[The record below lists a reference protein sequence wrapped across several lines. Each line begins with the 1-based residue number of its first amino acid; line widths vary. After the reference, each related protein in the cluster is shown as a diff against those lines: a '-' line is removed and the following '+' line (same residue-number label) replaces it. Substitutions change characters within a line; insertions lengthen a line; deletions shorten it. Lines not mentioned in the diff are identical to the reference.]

1 TFIEGVVSMTNQS
14 NEKRVTDTPKTKKFT
29 INTAMSTINQKPYYP
44 GGSVEE
50 HKNIEEANTILTGDE
65 IKQQNENL

>member
-1 TFIEGVVSMTNQS
+1 
-14 NEKRVTDTPKTKKFT
+14 
-29 INTAMSTINQKPYYP
+29 MSTINQKPYYP

-50 HKNIEEANTILTGDE
+50 HKNIAEANTILTGDE